1 MSPVDIQ
8 DLFNVSRRLE
18 PLGVKFAFTGGAI
31 VGFLL
36 DNPRLALPRQTDD
49 VDAIVKVVTR
59 IQYTNLEV
67 QLRDEAKFDHDT
79 SEGAPLCRWIVGGV
93 KVDIM
98 PMCDPTGNFSGRWF
112 EYALETSAL
121 RTLNNVTINT
131 VSATCFVATKLVAFA
146 DRGKSDFAASHD
158 LEDILTVVDGRKA
171 LCAEL
176 AAENF
181 ELREYVS
188 ENILAL
194 LQLSAFRD
202 ALPGHLPSD
211 DASQAR
217 LPLLVQ
223 RLEQIAVLASPK
235 SH

>member
-1 MSPVDIQ
+1 MRPVDIH
-8 DLFNVSRRLE
+8 DLENVSRRLE

-36 DNPRLALPRQTDD
+36 DNPRLAFPRQTDD

-59 IQYTNLEV
+59 IQYTNLEAK
-67 QLRDEAKFDHDT
+67 LRDEAKFSHDT

-98 PMCDPTGNFSGRWF
+98 PMHDPTGNFSGRWF
-112 EYALETSAL
+112 EYALETSA
-121 RTLNNVTINT
+121 RRSVKHVTINT
-131 VSATCFVATKLVAFA
+131 VSATCFLATKLVAFA
-146 DRGKSDFAASHD
+146 DRGKSDFMASHD
-158 LEDILTVVDGRKA
+158 LEDILTVVDGRKT

-176 AAENF
+176 AKESSD
-181 ELREYVS
+181 LREYVS
-188 ENILAL
+188 ESIRAL

-202 ALPGHLPSD
+202 ALPGHLPAD

-223 RLEQIAVLASPK
+223 RLEQIASLGSPK